1 MATLREPFSAS
12 PALAAAFRFTLT
24 FAAMKRLTWWGT
36 LLFLL
41 GLLTGLMLAIM
52 PSVADNPRGVLS
64 GHVEGILNG
73 MFLIIVGLMADRVRL
88 STRASAACVA
98 LLLYS
103 TFVNW
108 ITTTTAGILGASQ
121 ATPIAGAG
129 HHAAPVVEQAVMVV
143 SVTVG
148 IAMILAVGMLLWG
161 LRRDE

>member
-1 MATLREPFSAS
+1 
-12 PALAAAFRFTLT
+12 
-24 FAAMKRLTWWGT
+24 
-36 LLFLL
+36 
-41 GLLTGLMLAIM
+41 M

-88 STRASAACVA
+88 SARASAVCVG
-98 LLLYS
+98 LLLYG

-108 ITTTTAGILGASQ
+108 ITSTTAGILGTSQ

-129 HHAAPVVEQAVMVV
+129 HHAAPVIEQVVMVV

-148 IAMILAVGMLLWG
+148 IAMILAVRMLLFRAWARQNDRKLDG
-161 LRRDE
+161 KRDRSPITGDAGDLKGSMQHWVSFES